1 MYEGVSGSIILDGY
15 ESDAY
20 HSWRI
25 NSECESLLLESTIFN
40 IEMKYDVLDLVEEGS
55 LLRNLSGFGNFV
67 QKTNTGTLT
76 LNFASDS
83 STEED
88 GFEIDWQCAER
99 TLSSWDS
106 WSESCSVTCG
116 TGQQTRSRQCSA
128 GVGECEGAETDVR
141 DCDKEQCG
149 KLNAFSKLFCT

>member
-1 MYEGVSGSIILDGY
+1 
-15 ESDAY
+15 
-20 HSWRI
+20 
-25 NSECESLLLESTIFN
+25 
-40 IEMKYDVLDLVEEGS
+40 MKYDVLDLVEEGS

-99 TLSSWDS
+99 TLSS
-106 WSESCSVTCG
+106 
-116 TGQQTRSRQCSA
+116 SA
-128 GVGECEGAETDVR
+128 GPKVVQLHAELDNKQEV
-141 DCDKEQCG
+141 DSAVDLQELANAKAQ
-149 KLNAFSKLFCT
+149 KLT